1 MKPIRRREFLGTA
14 LAGGAALV
22 AGNKSS
28 AFNLIPHSNSTH
40 RVDRPPQ
47 SADSRVEILTGEP
60 VGQISPNIYSHFV
73 EHLGG
78 VVYDGIWVGEDS
90 KVPNVGGIRKELLEH
105 MRRIKPG
112 VVRWPGG
119 CFADSYDWRD
129 GIGPRASRPRRTNFW
144 RDDRGNRTSEA
155 YKRLDSGPQKYEPNW
170 FGTNEF
176 MRFCKLTGAEAYFA
190 ANLRSL
196 PAQAFQQWVEYC
208 NAPAGATTYS
218 DLRAVAGD
226 REPFGVQFWGVG
238 NESWGCGGR
247 LTPEEYAQE
256 FRRFIA
262 YVPRYGVDLK
272 FIGAGPNSGD
282 ISWTRRFFANMV
294 EKGATQLNSMY
305 GWALHYYANTTG
317 KGNAFEYT
325 TDEWY
330 ELIARSDRME
340 SLIEQHWAVMGETDP
355 QHRVKLIVDE
365 WGAWHAQDPSL
376 PAGYLFGYPGTL
388 RDGLISGLTLDTFN
402 RHADKVVMANVAQLV
417 NTIHSLFLA
426 YEDKFLA
433 TPNFHVFE
441 MYAAHQGGQSVRTLF
456 SAPTVSYKRT
466 PPNIPPG
473 AQMSPQQRAQMAAQA
488 QATNA
493 TLWGLQGSASLNGKQ
508 LTLTVVNPHA
518 TETRETEIIVRGA
531 KAQSGQATT
540 LTSTD
545 IHAHNS
551 FESPRALAPS
561 SAAVRAPGGT
571 IVHRFPAASVTRLQ
585 LALA

>member
-1 MKPIRRREFLGTA
+1 MTNRREFLQGAVATSLVL
-14 LAGGAALV
+14 LAPRSAA
-22 AGNKSS
+22 
-28 AFNLIPHSNSTH
+28 
-40 RVDRPPQ
+40 
-47 SADSRVEILTGEP
+47 ADGRIEILTEEP
-60 VGQISPNIYSHFV
+60 IGTISPNIYGHFV

-78 VVYDGIWVGEDS
+78 VVYDGIWVGENS
-90 KVPNVGGIRKELLEH
+90 KVPNVRGLRRALLEH

-129 GIGPRASRPRRTNFW
+129 GIGPRDKRPKRTNFW
-144 RDDRGNRTSEA
+144 RDDRGNRSSEA
-155 YKRLDSGPQKYEPNW
+155 YRNLESGPQKYEPNW

-176 MRFCKLTGAEAYFA
+176 MSFCRETGAQPYFA

-196 PAQAFQQWVEYC
+196 PAKAFQDWVEYC
-208 NAPAGATTYS
+208 NAPAGQTTLS
-218 DLRAVAGD
+218 DMRASAGD
-226 REPFGVQFWGVG
+226 RDPYRVEFWGVG

-247 LTPEEYAQE
+247 LTPEEYSQE

-262 YVPRYGVDLK
+262 YAPRYGVPLK
-272 FIGAGPNSGD
+272 FIGAGPNGAD
-282 ISWTRRFFANMV
+282 TAWTRRFFSNMV
-294 EKGATQLNSMY
+294 DKGFNQLNSLY

-317 KGNAFEYT
+317 SGNALEFT

-330 ELIARSDRME
+330 ELIARADRIG
-340 SLIEQHWAVMGETDP
+340 SLIDQHWAIMGESDP

-388 RDGLISGLTLDTFN
+388 RDALITGLSLDTFN
-402 RHADKVVMANVAQLV
+402 RNADKVVMANVAQLI

-426 YEDKFLA
+426 YEDKFVA

-441 MYAAHQGGQSVRTLF
+441 MYAAHQGGQALRTVF
-456 SAPTVSYKRT
+456 SAPGLSFKRNPPEVS
-466 PPNIPPG
+466 PAQA
-473 AQMSPQQRAQMAAQA
+473 AQMTPQQRAAAAQA
-488 QATNA
+488 QSTTG

-518 TETRETEIIVRGA
+518 TDAREAEVVVRGA
-531 KAQSGQATT
+531 VMQSVQGLA

-545 IHAHNS
+545 LHAHNS
-551 FESPRALAPS
+551 FDAPHALEPAS
-561 SAAVRAPGGT
+561 VRVDVQSGRL
-571 IVHRFPAASVTRLQ
+571 VHSFPAASVTRLQ
-585 LALA
+585 FLLA